1 MSRARNIKPGF
12 FKNEVLAEMPF
23 VYRVLFIGLW
33 THADREGRFEYR
45 PRRIKAEL
53 FPYDE
58 LSVEDGI
65 AALVDGGF
73 LHVYEAAGKEFVQI
87 VNWGKHQAPHHKE
100 VGSVIPPP
108 PGHLDRVCEGYFPLN
123 NSIRQ
128 RIYARD
134 GRVCRQ
140 CGATHGLS
148 IDHITPITKGGNS
161 NDDNL
166 QVLCLICNARKNN
179 KIPSK
184 ADAKAMHKPCMDEAP
199 AMQEA
204 PCPTDSLIPDS
215 LIPDSLIP
223 DSVERAEP
231 RAATTAVEAWQTIRQ
246 FAGYAPGQCGNAAD
260 PRLQAAVDAGVAVA
274 EFAAVAHEASTHDP
288 PKPFGWVIATAHG
301 RHRDATKPGANHANR
316 PQRSRV
322 GLADRHPRPAAR
334 DDYDGD
340 AIPGA
345 AVRIHA

>member
-215 LIPDSLIP
+215 LIHS
-223 DSVERAEP
+223 
-231 RAATTAVEAWQTIRQ
+231 EAK
-246 FAGYAPGQCGNAAD
+246 
-260 PRLQAAVDAGVAVA
+260 
-274 EFAAVAHEASTHDP
+274 ASGGEP
-288 PKPFGWVIATAHG
+288 PKVTDPDEIIFGYGVPLLTSAGNTDKHARSFLGGLRKQHGDQLVIDKLRECLKAKPLQPLEWLAAALPPAGFAKAITG
-301 RHRDATKPGANHANR
+301 RVPLAENFENRDYG
-316 PQRSRV
+316 
-322 GLADRHPRPAAR
+322 
-334 DDYDGD
+334 
-340 AIPGA
+340 
-345 AVRIHA
+345 VRAKL